1 MRMAHKVL
9 LSAGLLAG
17 AAATL
22 GLVAREAVLSVDR
35 ALCPTSGWPS
45 H

>member
-35 ALCPTSGWPS
+35 ALRPTSGWPS